1 MVLSETKSASVIKI
15 SQRYCLL
22 TVWNSDLFSICSFG
36 RLDFFFQA
44 TWLRARW
51 LSGDLTVNHYTEDSN
66 LLLVVVWT
74 FLFPTETG
82 KINCR
87 DRHTVTRSL
96 WRFVYHEFLIAQ
108 TSLYQEIK
116 WKGVHKILGFW
127 VNPIHGG
134 AQKSIGNFFF
144 SVFRHSN
151 LCSSIVL
158 PTFRHVIWCCLD
170 NRTDHT
176 HYCGH
181 QW

>member
-1 MVLSETKSASVIKI
+1 MVLWETKSALVIKI

-44 TWLRARW
+44 TWLRVRW

-96 WRFVYHEFLIAQ
+96 WRFVYYEFLIAQ

-144 SVFRHSN
+144 QFLDTVTSVA
-151 LCSSIVL
+151 
-158 PTFRHVIWCCLD
+158 
-170 NRTDHT
+170 
-176 HYCGH
+176 
-181 QW
+181 Q